1 MGLVMNYRNGK
12 FLMGLYILYKD
23 LVDKNVLPSKCPTW
37 FFFFLKKPCVYKLLD
52 ILLLQAD
59 FQE

>member
-37 FFFFLKKPCVYKLLD
+37 FIFF
-52 ILLLQAD
+52 
-59 FQE
+59 